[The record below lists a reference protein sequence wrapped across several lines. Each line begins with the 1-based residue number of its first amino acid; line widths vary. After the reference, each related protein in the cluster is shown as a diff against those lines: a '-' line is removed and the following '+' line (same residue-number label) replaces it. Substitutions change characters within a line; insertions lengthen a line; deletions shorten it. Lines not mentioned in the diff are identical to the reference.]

1 MTEPT
6 EIVDISA
13 VKFDIQESTNDSL
26 PYEFQAPPV
35 SLEAPVTPEE
45 KAPESQPENKIPEV
59 TPVAEATPTPTPTP
73 DPSLITP
80 AEPKTFAPT
89 PDEIS
94 SFLATQSN
102 GKVISVDDL
111 KAKIAQWD
119 ELDANP
125 ALLFKDDHQRKIFDF
140 LNKYQ
145 GTDYGTGL
153 QTFAK
158 LQGMNVESLDSRSAL
173 RELYL
178 LENSKMGIPQ
188 EKAEQMF
195 EYEYQEKYES
205 KGDVGKLFEDRDGL
219 KAKQSLSALKSEV
232 QVAPVVEQEDPYVKE
247 RAKFLESYDKSFAA
261 PLKDLKVKVSDN
273 PAEDYSF
280 PITDEKS
287 IKDLAYD
294 NGVLWQKRYRDATGY
309 RVDVLK
315 NDIAF
320 LENKDAILKGIYEH
334 GINAGIERKIKE
346 RTNTPDTNTP
356 SNAPQAAAPRGLV
369 GSILANN
376 KF

>member
-1 MTEPT
+1 MPENN
-6 EIVDISA
+6 EVVDISA
-13 VKFDIQESTNDSL
+13 VKFNIGESTNDSA
-26 PYEFQAPPV
+26 PYEFQATIPV
-35 SLEAPVTPEE
+35 EAPVTPESTP
-45 KAPESQPENKIPEV
+45 APIQTENKIPEAAV
-59 TPVAEATPTPTPTP
+59 EAPITPPATPESSLTTPVETRAFEPT
-73 DPSLITP
+73 S
-80 AEPKTFAPT
+80 
-89 PDEIS
+89 DEIS
-94 SFLATQSN
+94 SYLATQSN

-125 ALLFKDDHQRKIFDF
+125 ALLFKDDHQRKIYDF
-140 LNKYQ
+140 LSKYQ

-158 LQGMNVESLDSRSAL
+158 LQGMNVESLDSKSAL
-173 RELYL
+173 KEVYV
-178 LENSKMGIPQ
+178 LENAKMGVSK

-195 EYEYQEKYES
+195 EYEYQEKYEA
-205 KGDVGKLFEDRDGL
+205 KGEIGQVFEERDAFA
-219 KAKQSLSALKSEV
+219 AKQKLAAMKSEV
-232 QVAPVVEQEDPYVKE
+232 QVAPVVEQENPNIKE
-247 RAKFLESYDKSFAA
+247 RAKFLEAFDKSFAA

-280 PITDEKS
+280 PIQNEKE
-287 IKDLAYD
+287 IKDLAIDYT
-294 NGVLWQKRYRDATGY
+294 VLWNKRYADANGY
-309 RVDVLK
+309 KVDVLK

-320 LENKDAILKGIYEH
+320 LENKDAILKGIFDH
-334 GINAGIERKIKE
+334 GVAAGIERKIKE